1 MNRFPQTDSIV
12 QVRSSLQT
20 FMAQVYGWMMVGLL
34 LTAFVAWYT
43 ASTETVMMYIFSNK
57 LVFWGLI
64 IFQLA
69 IVFVIS
75 GMVQRLSA
83 GVATSLFMLYSVLT
97 GLLLSSI
104 FFIYTEGSI
113 ASAFVV
119 SAGMF
124 GIMSLYGYI
133 TKRDLSGLGNILLM
147 GLIGLLL
154 ATVVNIWLASDTL
167 MWITTYLGVIIFVGM
182 TAYDTQQL
190 KNIAAQSGAF
200 DSSMQRKVAIIGAL
214 SLYLDFINLFL
225 YMLRILGNR
234 R

>member
-133 TKRDLSGLGNILLM
+133 TKRDLSGLGNILFM